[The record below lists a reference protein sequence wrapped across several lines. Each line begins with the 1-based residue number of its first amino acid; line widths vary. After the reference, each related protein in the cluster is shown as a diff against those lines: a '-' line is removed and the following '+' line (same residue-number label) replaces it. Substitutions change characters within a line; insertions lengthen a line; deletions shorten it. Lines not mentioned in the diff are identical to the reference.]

1 MAADAFNSVGGYT
14 VGIPPIPLFDSNGNL
29 TVNQAT
35 IGNVTISGD
44 QVVTGNIVA
53 NLFVGS
59 FSGNISGNLIT
70 PGGDNWVLYNFD
82 GAAASSPNFTFD
94 STINLLAVQ
103 GKISAT
109 SLTVGT
115 GVNELSTTTTFS
127 AATNSNSVDQILHS
141 INANAVCS
149 MDYTII
155 ATDVTANARQTS
167 KLFAS
172 VLGTDVGFYEYGT
185 IDNPRTS
192 PGVGD
197 FSVAYDSGSGRV
209 NLLVTPSSSDSI
221 TYKILV
227 TSYKE

>member
-1 MAADAFNSVGGYT
+1 MAVDPFNSVGGYT
-14 VGIPPIPLFDSNGNL
+14 VGIPPVPLFDANGNL

-70 PGGDNWVLYNFD
+70 PGGDNWVLYNFE

-94 STINLLAVQ
+94 SSVNLLAVN
-103 GKISAT
+103 GTMSAT
-109 SLTVGT
+109 SMTVGT
-115 GVNELSTTTTFS
+115 GVNEFATTTTFS
-127 AATNSNSVDQILHS
+127 AATNSSSADQILHS
-141 INANAVCS
+141 VISTTVCS

-155 ATDVTANARQTS
+155 ATDTTANSRQTS

-172 VLGTDVGFYEYGT
+172 ILGTDVGFYEYGT
-185 IDNPRTS
+185 IDNPR
-192 PGVGD
+192 GQGCAD

-209 NLLVTPSSSDSI
+209 NLLVTPASSDSI